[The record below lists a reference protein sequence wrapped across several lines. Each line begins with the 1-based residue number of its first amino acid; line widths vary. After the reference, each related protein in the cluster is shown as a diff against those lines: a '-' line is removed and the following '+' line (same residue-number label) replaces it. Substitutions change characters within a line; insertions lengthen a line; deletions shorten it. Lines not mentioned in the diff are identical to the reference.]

1 MRVQDALLWG
11 QPCVEIP
18 APSAE
23 EGVLPRSR
31 RNGEIWR
38 VSCSYGGNTWEA
50 AENAVLNVYSI
61 GRAYRKVLK
70 HRPLRMFQIRTVSRS
85 TRRGSLGKEMG
96 KLLGYPGPITSVA
109 AERSGFRSPHLIYS
123 AETGL
128 CDMKPCRSFR
138 EKGVFLA

>member
-1 MRVQDALLWG
+1 MRGQDALIWG
-11 QPCVEIP
+11 RPCVENP
-18 APSAE
+18 TPSEE
-23 EGVLPRSR
+23 EGMLTRSR

-38 VSCSYGGNTWEA
+38 VSCCYGGNTWEA

-85 TRRGSLGKEMG
+85 TRGGSLGKEMG
-96 KLLGYPGPITSVA
+96 KLLGHGGPIASKV
-109 AERSGFRSPHLIYS
+109 AERSGSRSPHLIYG
-123 AETGL
+123 AESGL
-128 CDMKPCRSFR
+128 CDMLPCRSFR